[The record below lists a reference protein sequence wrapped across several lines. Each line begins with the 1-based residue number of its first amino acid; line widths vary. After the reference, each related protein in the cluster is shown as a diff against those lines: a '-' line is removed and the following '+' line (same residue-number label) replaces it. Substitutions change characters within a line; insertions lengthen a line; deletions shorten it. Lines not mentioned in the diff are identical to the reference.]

1 MGKRSN
7 IGQMR
12 RTSIRRTRLSRSKR
26 PKRPKRPKRVNTR
39 RRSKRVNTRRR
50 SKRVNTRRRSR
61 LLLGGSM
68 RPQASI
74 TELKEIAEEKKRKE
88 HDAWQTW
95 LREQDTYFQ
104 SVSLSMSQ
112 WVNAKLASDPP
123 PTPKNWELGTRLELT
138 PYNMDA
144 WARDSSS
151 DEWGEWAVYNHPGP
165 EWRNSEFRFTKL
177 PFFTNAD
184 FRVEWNKVLRGLV
197 INAPKRFKW
206 KFNSRWSLWSRWD
219 TPFRTTGNIRE
230 FPKNGQVIIKE
241 GYLNLQKDKVVE
253 LSEEH
258 LYATR
263 EEAIAYA
270 TLLCNAGME
279 ELRVYA
285 RQLNDSEIPNLVASW
300 KWTEDSSQLRAYS
313 KAARCLLDAG
323 YTYQAMYVD
332 VDENRYVDMTNR
344 EHMLQRVKG
353 QPHLCRRVVRTPPRL
368 PNMDGGVKCQYNGK
382 GDFSTTLHLV
392 LDRGILIGSNAD
404 PLWAATV
411 TACTVRPP
419 SKTRDGEP
427 HVLRLDLGIPAT
439 NNSRKFIL
447 SMNSKRE
454 LDAWTMTLNAYANLP
469 PDTVP
474 PEILSNNLSLHLIPR
489 FDLVKSYGA
498 FTRIPPM
505 TPNLDDYTEDEDK
518 VLPLMVALRH
528 ALQIVSDDI
537 LHGCPMF
544 KQAMRHVN
552 LTRYNIRDMMF
563 YPQERSSPPPM
574 DIRVISG
581 DWGDVAQQIFFD
593 THHIPACLNMASII
607 AMGGAYFSGD
617 ATAQEEDM
625 FRRTNCHF
633 CDHELKDYTGE
644 LKDYTGYDATFL
656 PKDKCTEDG
665 GVGKYKDEY
674 LKMISG
680 DDDTC
685 YLDMAP
691 RICVLGSSPHN
702 YPFLEGRSFLFYELR
717 CAAVD
722 LRRRE
727 IMATMGDNPQHILYK
742 ECEQLLE
749 DSTPPDKVLLQ
760 LQQLAVSHNDR
771 KILSQLRT
779 LKEKRIRHVVL
790 SAFGCGAFQNDPV
803 AIATQYHKLLRD
815 DEFRTAFDVVHFAI
829 YTGNDKNDANF
840 RTFEKILTPT
850 ATHATEA
857 TTAAATE
864 ATTEATPAATATPA
878 TEATT
883 AATPEATTA
892 ATPAVPEATDAV
904 LGE

>member
-1 MGKRSN
+1 M
-7 IGQMR
+7 I
-12 RTSIRRTRLSRSKR
+12 
-26 PKRPKRPKRVNTR
+26 
-39 RRSKRVNTRRR
+39 
-50 SKRVNTRRRSR
+50 
-61 LLLGGSM
+61 
-68 RPQASI
+68 PQASK
-74 TELKEIAEEKKRKE
+74 TELKEIELKEIALKEIAEEKKRKE

-123 PTPKNWELGTRLELT
+123 PTPKNWELGTRWELT
-138 PYNMDA
+138 PYDMTA
-144 WARDSSS
+144 WAEESSS
-151 DEWGEWAVYNHPGP
+151 DEWGEWAVFVHPGP
-165 EWRNSEFRFTKL
+165 ELRNSEFRFTKL

-184 FRVEWNKVLRGLV
+184 FRVLWNKVLRGLV
-197 INAPKRFKW
+197 INAPKLFKW

-285 RQLNDSEIPNLVASW
+285 MQLNDSRKPYHASW
-300 KWTEDSSQLRAYS
+300 TWTDDSSQLIAYS
-313 KAARCLLDAG
+313 KAVCCLLDAG

-368 PNMDGGVKCQYNGK
+368 PNMDGGVKCQYNGT

-404 PLWAATV
+404 PPWAATV
-411 TACTVRPP
+411 KACTVNPP
-419 SKTRDGEP
+419 LKKRDGEP
-427 HVLRLDLGIPAT
+427 HVLRLDLGFRAT
-439 NNSRKFIL
+439 NNSRNFIL
-447 SMNSKRE
+447 SMSSKQE
-454 LDAWTMTLNAYANLP
+454 LDAWTMALNAYANLP

-474 PEILSNNLSLHLIPR
+474 PEILSKNLSLHLIPR
-489 FDLVKSYGA
+489 FNLVKSYGA

-505 TPNLDDYTEDEDK
+505 TPNLDDYIEDEDK

-544 KQAMRHVN
+544 KQAMVHVN
-552 LTRYNIRDMMF
+552 QTRYDIRNMMF
-563 YPQERSSPPPM
+563 YPQERPSPPPM
-574 DIRVISG
+574 EIKVISG
-581 DWGDVAQQIFFD
+581 DWGDVAKQIFFD
-593 THHIPACLNMASII
+593 THHIPACLNMASLI
-607 AMGGAYFSGD
+607 AMGGAYYSGH

-656 PKDKCTEDG
+656 PKDTCTEDG

-674 LKMISG
+674 LTMISG
-680 DDDTC
+680 EGEDGTC

-691 RICVLGSSPHN
+691 RICVLGSGPDN
-702 YPFLEGRSFLFYELR
+702 YSFLEGRSFLFYELR

-722 LRRRE
+722 LRLE
-727 IMATMGDNPQHILYK
+727 DIMATIGENPPHILYNDLEK
-742 ECEQLLE
+742 LLAIR
-749 DSTPPDKVLLQ
+749 PAMPRDKVLLQ
-760 LQQLAVSHNDR
+760 LQQLALSHNDR

-790 SAFGCGAFQNDPV
+790 SAFGCGAFQNDPE
-803 AIATQYHKLLRD
+803 AIATQYHTLLRG

-829 YTGNDKNDANF
+829 YTGNDKTDANLI
-840 RTFEKILTPT
+840 TFKKILTP
-850 ATHATEA
+850 EA
-857 TTAAATE
+857 TTE

-878 TEATT
+878 TTP
-883 AATPEATTA
+883 AATD
-892 ATPAVPEATDAV
+892 AVPEATDAV
-904 LGE
+904 PGGLVKNPS